1 MPTEAPGGLFYSLG
15 SVASLSLGGHC
26 TDPSPGKT
34 PGKERMHPGWRCAR
48 VLRPPEADPSAPGA
62 TAGRRRTAAAHA
74 FPTDAAPGAR
84 GPELRGRCL
93 LGWFQ
98 FHNTILNVWTAIL
111 KLPEVAHEQPWWK
124 DEKERFIYSFISS
137 FIIGEKPWF
146 EVIDWRN
153 EKGRHEGWEN
163 ACLPHRHSFER
174 INLREVSRLCLLFV
188 WQPHTPIEWT
198 LAILQS
204 SMALFRPPPLPLKP
218 FE

>member
-1 MPTEAPGGLFYSLG
+1 
-15 SVASLSLGGHC
+15 
-26 TDPSPGKT
+26 
-34 PGKERMHPGWRCAR
+34 MHPGWRCAR

-137 FIIGEKPWF
+137 FIIGEKPRF
-146 EVIDWRN
+146 EDRL
-153 EKGRHEGWEN
+153 EEWERQ
-163 ACLPHRHSFER
+163 ARRLRKCLFATSTLFGKDQPQGSFPVMPTVCSTTSHTYRVNFGYFAIFHGSLSPSSSPTETLR
-174 INLREVSRLCLLFV
+174 INPSVPQRVNNK
-188 WQPHTPIEWT
+188 T
-198 LAILQS
+198 
-204 SMALFRPPPLPLKP
+204 ALP
-218 FE
+218 FLYIININM